1 MFELNG
7 QKFTLE
13 QIQDAAN
20 KSNLSLEEYLAKSGI
35 TRVLESSPDF
45 QNPTMPGAVVGENQA
60 PDTESKSENTSSE
73 PVTSAKVNIP
83 NIPFPVTVTT
93 DKRSTDGMSY
103 DDIYQQEINNIRPR
117 FSQAW
122 QDAKAFAVDW
132 YRKNVATLS
141 DRVTAAAL
149 MRSGKLNGIPS
160 KGRLNFFYYDPKY
173 KQVLPL
179 YDRFPLV
186 LPLETIPGGFM
197 GMNFH
202 YIRPVQ
208 RISLLNNLQRYASGG
223 MKSTTRIDATYD
235 GIKNVRIARNTIKKY
250 LYSHVRSSFLRV
262 DFDEAALAVM
272 LPVQQFRKGSPY

>member
-1 MFELNG
+1 MATSILDPLRDRQG
-7 QKFTLE
+7 GVK
-13 QIQDAAN
+13 
-20 KSNLSLEEYLAKSGI
+20 KSA
-35 TRVLESSPDF
+35 
-45 QNPTMPGAVVGENQA
+45 
-60 PDTESKSENTSSE
+60 
-73 PVTSAKVNIP
+73 
-83 NIPFPVTVTT
+83 
-93 DKRSTDGMSY
+93 
-103 DDIYQQEINNIRPR
+103 
-117 FSQAW
+117 
-122 QDAKAFAVDW
+122 DW
-132 YRKNVATLS
+132 YRKNVATLR

-160 KGRLNFFYYDPKY
+160 RGRLNFFYYDPKY

-250 LYSHVRSSFLRV
+250 LYNHVRSSFLRV

-272 LPVQQFRKGSPY
+272 LPVQQFKKGSPY